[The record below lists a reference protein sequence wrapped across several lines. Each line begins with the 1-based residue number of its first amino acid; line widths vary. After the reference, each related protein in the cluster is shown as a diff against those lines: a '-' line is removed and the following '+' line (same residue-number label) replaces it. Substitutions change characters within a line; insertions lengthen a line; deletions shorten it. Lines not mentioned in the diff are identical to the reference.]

1 MGIPKWLQRLNSW
14 SSKYVPQSEESAG
27 ERILNSTIEQANAAD
42 TQEKRD
48 EIYKDRGIATLA
60 TTAVSLSPYVFTNPA
75 AMRILDIVGT
85 ADGIRNLTTDNGISK
100 TIRLT
105 KNGDYGKA
113 ILSGLGDSMDLIGA
127 GDAVR
132 IAAKIGN
139 KAYRGYHAY
148 NTIFPYGY
156 DDPIGR
162 GKEFVKSMFLEKKF
176 CV

>member
-1 MGIPKWLQRLNSW
+1 
-14 SSKYVPQSEESAG
+14 
-27 ERILNSTIEQANAAD
+27 
-42 TQEKRD
+42 
-48 EIYKDRGIATLA
+48 
-60 TTAVSLSPYVFTNPA
+60 
-75 AMRILDIVGT
+75 MRILDIVGT

-162 GKEFVKSMFLEKKF
+162 GKKFVKSMFLEKKYNKP
-176 CV
+176 V